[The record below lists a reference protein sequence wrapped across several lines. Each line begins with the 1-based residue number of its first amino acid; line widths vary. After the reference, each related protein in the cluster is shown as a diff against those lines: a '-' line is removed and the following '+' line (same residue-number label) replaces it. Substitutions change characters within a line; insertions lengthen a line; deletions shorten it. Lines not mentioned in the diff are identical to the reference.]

1 MITEGVP
8 WIILLP
14 LAILF
19 LVWGV
24 RNSKAELAEATLKVK
39 KNRKSKKS

>member
-1 MITEGVP
+1 MMVEGVP

-24 RNSKAELAEATLKVK
+24 RNSKAELAEIALKVK
-39 KNRKSKKS
+39 KGKKVKKS

>member
-24 RNSKAELAEATLKVK
+24 RNSKAEFAASTLKIK
-39 KNRKSKKS
+39 KSKKSKKS